1 MEIEKL
7 KEAISKVESL
17 TSTKEWFEGLE
28 DRKKEEAEFHDFSHD
43 DDTALD
49 NKKFYTTTKLS
60 AEYLQNWL
68 KTNSKDKIFMD
79 YACGNGIESVKC
91 AKLYGAK
98 FVIGIDISPGSIAN
112 AKKLAERE
120 GVADRCCF
128 FVGDCENTGLP
139 ENSIDT
145 VLCAGVLHHL
155 DLNYVYPE
163 LQRIMKPGGR
173 LLAGEAL
180 NYNPIIRAYRM
191 RTPEMRTEWEK
202 HHILDLKDVDKAK
215 KHFKIGDVKFWHM
228 TSYIAAFLKN
238 VPVLQKPALGLFNVV
253 DSVLT
258 KIPYLQRMAWIF
270 TFELIKE
277 NKG

>member
-1 MEIEKL
+1 MEIAKI
-7 KEAISKVESL
+7 KEAIAKVESL
-17 TSTKEWFEGLE
+17 TSTKEWFDNLE
-28 DRKKEEAEFHDFSHD
+28 ERKKEEAEFHDFSHD
-43 DDTALD
+43 DNTALD

-68 KTNSKDKIFMD
+68 LTHSKDKIFMD
-79 YACGNGIESVKC
+79 YACGNGIEAVKC
-91 AKLYGAK
+91 AKIYKAK

-112 AKKLAERE
+112 ARKLAERE
-120 GVADRCCF
+120 GVADRCHF

-139 ENSIDT
+139 DNCIDT

-155 DLNYVYPE
+155 DLNFVYPE
-163 LQRIMKPGGR
+163 LNRIMKPGGR

-202 HHILDLKDVDKAK
+202 HHILDLTDVDKAK
-215 KHFKIGDVKFWHM
+215 KHFKIGSVKFWHL
-228 TSYIAAFLKN
+228 TSYLAAFLKS
-238 VPVLQKPALGLFNVV
+238 VPVIQKPALAVFNLI
-253 DSVLT
+253 DRVLT

-270 TFELIKE
+270 TFELVKE
-277 NKG
+277 

>member
-1 MEIEKL
+1 MEIESI
-7 KEAISKVESL
+7 KEAIAKVEAI
-17 TSTKEWFEGLE
+17 TSSKEWFENLE
-28 DRKKEEAEFHDFSHD
+28 ERKKEEAEFHDFSHD

-60 AEYLQNWL
+60 TQYWEKWL
-68 KTNSKDKIFMD
+68 KINTKDKVFLD
-79 YACGNGIESVKC
+79 YACGNGIESVKA

-98 FVIGIDISPGSIAN
+98 FVIGIDISPGSVAN
-112 AKKLAERE
+112 AKRLAERE
-120 GVADRCCF
+120 GVSDKCVF
-128 FVGDCENTGLP
+128 YVGDCENTGLP
-139 ENSIDT
+139 DLSIDT

-163 LQRIMKPGGR
+163 LSRIMKTGAK

-202 HHILDLKDVDKAK
+202 HHILDLKDVKKAK
-215 KHFKIGDVKFWHM
+215 KHFKVGDVKFWHI
-228 TSYIAAFLKN
+228 TSYIAAFLKK
-238 VPVLQKPALGLFNVV
+238 VPVIQKPALALFNGI
-253 DSVLT
+253 DSILT

-277 NKG
+277 KN